1 MIILRRADERLL
13 HQLRKQKDWLTF
25 HPQGQPDLLSAGF
38 TTLESLS
45 ENLLPPRASAPRHLD
60 HDAEMVTYVRSGA
73 LAYKDSIG
81 RSGVIQSG
89 EFQSMTAGRGIR
101 RREKNASRTNW
112 AHIFQV
118 RLRPSESGLEPGL
131 EQKRF
136 SAAERRGRLCVIASP
151 DGRSGSLPMHQDALI
166 YSALL
171 DPGQHMV
178 HEISPGRSVWLH
190 LVQGE
195 ASLSDL
201 VLRTGDGVG
210 VRGERALSLT
220 ARQGTEILL
229 LDLGEQHLDSAQPFA
244 TIESQIPRFP
254 IRAADSKS
262 RSLTAVLSN
271 GLAPSSGP
279 DWFSRS
285 PTGMNGPSVAPL
297 LQLTFPR
304 GHHHDCQDSERV

>member
-1 MIILRRADERLL
+1 MITLRRANQRLL
-13 HQLRKQKDWLTF
+13 RQLRKQKGWLTF
-25 HPQGQPDLLSAGF
+25 HPQGQSDSPSAGF
-38 TTLESLS
+38 ATLESLS
-45 ENLLPPRASAPRHLD
+45 ENLLPPRASVPRHPND
-60 HDAEMVTYVRSGA
+60 AAEMVTYVRLGA

-81 RSGVIQSG
+81 RSGVIRSG

-101 RREKNASRTNW
+101 RRDRNASRTTW

-118 RLRPSESGLEPGL
+118 RLRPSEAGPTPAL

-136 SAAERRGRLCVIASP
+136 SAAERRGRLCVVASP
-151 DGRSGSLPMHQDALI
+151 DGRRGSLPMQQDALM

-178 HEISPGRSVWLH
+178 HEISQGRSVWLH

-210 VRGERALSLT
+210 VRAERAVSLT
-220 ARQGTEILL
+220 ARKGTEILL

-244 TIESQIPRFP
+244 TFESQIPQ
-254 IRAADSKS
+254 DNKS
-262 RSLTAVLSN
+262 RNRSP
-271 GLAPSSGP
+271 GLIPSIGA

-285 PTGMNGPSVAPL
+285 PATMKGPSIAPFL
-297 LQLTFPR
+297 HFSKRT
-304 GHHHDCQDSERV
+304 HHDCQDSERV